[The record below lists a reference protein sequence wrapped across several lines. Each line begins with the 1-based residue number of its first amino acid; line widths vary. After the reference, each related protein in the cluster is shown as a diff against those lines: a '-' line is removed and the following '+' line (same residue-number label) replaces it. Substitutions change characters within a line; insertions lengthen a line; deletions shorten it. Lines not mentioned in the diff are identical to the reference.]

1 MNTSRTQLV
10 DRGSPDTGLQCQRL
24 LFGCVCVHA
33 CVLLVLGHQ
42 EICLLLVK
50 QSFLTMLCLF
60 FSGIPNYDYQK
71 GKITFIR
78 TSRQAV
84 TDGVSIS
91 CECMCNRRRP
101 ASCLQHFFPQ
111 SLFSRPCSSMS
122 FPIPS
127 SSTTMCKPFINYL
140 ALHSADVQSFNCNS
154 RHGIAAIFV
163 LKMP

>member
-10 DRGSPDTGLQCQRL
+10 HPTLIYNASVYCLG
-24 LFGCVCVHA
+24 VYVHA

-42 EICLLLVK
+42 GICWLLVK
-50 QSFLTMLCLF
+50 QSFFTMLCLF

-101 ASCLQHFFPQ
+101 ASCLQHFFSQ

-122 FPIPS
+122 FPILS